1 METKALGPVEIKSED
16 QGTFEAV
23 FSRFNVR
30 DHDGDVTLKSAF
42 QHGQRV
48 KISAFNHGSWEGNLP
63 VGVGEIHVLDDMA
76 VVKGRFF
83 MNTTMGRDTFH
94 VVKELGDLGEWSYG
108 FTIPEDGY
116 EHGEFE
122 GKSVRILK
130 RLNVYEVSPVL
141 KGAGVGTATLA
152 VKSHGASFAGQ
163 CEQVLT
169 SLDSLVTRSADVL
182 TKRRA
187 EGKGFGEESAELL
200 RKIASKLTEINELLD
215 EEPEPETKQDES
227 ALTDAQREWLRWVA
241 GQVS

>member
-30 DHDGDVTLKSAF
+30 DHDGDVTLKTAF
-42 QHGQRV
+42 NHGHRV
-48 KISAFNHGSWEGNLP
+48 KISAYNHGSWEGNLP
-63 VGVGEIHVLDDMA
+63 VGVGEIHVTEDMA

-83 MNTTMGRDTFH
+83 MNTTLGRDTFH

-108 FTIPEDGY
+108 FTVPEDGY

-122 GKSVRILK
+122 GKSVRFLK

-141 KGAGVGTATLA
+141 KGAGIGTQTLD
-152 VKSHGASFAGQ
+152 VKGFGASFVGQ

-169 SLDSLVTRSADVL
+169 SLDSLLSRSADVL

-187 EGKGFGEESAELL
+187 EGKGFGEESTELL
-200 RKIASKLTEINELLD
+200 GKIAGRLEEIQRMLT
-215 EEPEPETKQDES
+215 EPEPETKQDETG
-227 ALTDAQREWLRWVA
+227 LTEAQREWLRWVA
-241 GQVS
+241 SQVA